1 MLGLAACRQVGAC
14 ASVPSCTAAHAP
26 HKQPWVSSSAAPQWQ
41 QQRRSSSSGSS
52 SGGGG
57 GSSAGALPQQR
68 HRAAFGAG
76 STGAGSA
83 RRQWALALV
92 PCAALKAGGTR
103 EKLPIFP
110 LSMVA
115 LPAADVP
122 LQIFEARYRVLFATL
137 LAGAQG

>member
-1 MLGLAACRQVGAC
+1 
-14 ASVPSCTAAHAP
+14 
-26 HKQPWVSSSAAPQWQ
+26 
-41 QQRRSSSSGSS
+41 
-52 SGGGG
+52 
-57 GSSAGALPQQR
+57 
-68 HRAAFGAG
+68 
-76 STGAGSA
+76 
-83 RRQWALALV
+83 V

-137 LAGAQG
+137 LAGAKG